1 MTEPPREFAQQ
12 LRSLREAQ
20 GLSVRSL
27 ANLLGVSKVTVW
39 KWEKG
44 DSRPRVRF
52 IAPLARALEVAPS
65 QFRLPEAAN
74 IELSEQ
80 TAGNDADVSDK
91 SETSPGQ
98 MEPLPDVI
106 ERAKRMIAEASG
118 VGPKNITI
126 SIEY

>member
-1 MTEPPREFAQQ
+1 MNEPPSDFAQQ
-12 LRSLREAQ
+12 LRSLREGQ

-44 DSRPRVRF
+44 DSRPRPRF
-52 IAPLARALEVAPS
+52 IVPLARALDVAPV
-65 QFRLPEAAN
+65 QLHLPEAAA
-74 IELSEQ
+74 IDLAEQ
-80 TAGNDADVSDK
+80 SAAEAVDALETAPA
-91 SETSPGQ
+91 GQ
-98 MEPLPDVI
+98 GEPLPDVI
-106 ERAKRMIAEASG
+106 QRAKRMIADASG

>member
-1 MTEPPREFAQQ
+1 LTEPPKEFAQQ

-27 ANLLGVSKVTVW
+27 ASLLGVSKVTVW

-44 DSRPRVRF
+44 DSRPRPRF
-52 IAPLARALEVAPS
+52 IVPLARALDVAPV
-65 QFRLPEAAN
+65 QLRLPEAAM
-74 IELSEQ
+74 IDLPDQLDVEAADALELPP
-80 TAGNDADVSDK
+80 
-91 SETSPGQ
+91 PGKG
-98 MEPLPDVI
+98 EPLPDVI

>member
-1 MTEPPREFAQQ
+1 MEFALQ

-27 ANLLGVSKVTVW
+27 ATLLGVSKVTVW

-44 DSRPRVRF
+44 DSKPRSRF
-52 IAPLARALEVAPS
+52 IMPLAKALEVAPVELC
-65 QFRLPEAAN
+65 LPAAATEGLADEVEAD
-74 IELSEQ
+74 S
-80 TAGNDADVSDK
+80 SDLL
-91 SETSPGQ
+91 ETSSPVQG
-98 MEPLPDVI
+98 EPLADVI

-118 VGPKNITI
+118 VGPRNITI

>member
-1 MTEPPREFAQQ
+1 LIEPPREFAQQ

-44 DSRPRVRF
+44 DSRPRPRF
-52 IAPLARALEVAPS
+52 IVPLARALDIAPA
-65 QFRLPEAAN
+65 QLCLPEAATVV
-74 IELSEQ
+74 LPDPLDGD
-80 TAGNDADVSDK
+80 TTDGL
-91 SETSPGQ
+91 
-98 MEPLPDVI
+98 EPLSADQARTLPEVI
-106 ERAKRMIAEASG
+106 DRAKRMIAAASG